1 MNLKFLASRR
11 RNIIINPVKAWD
23 TIYSENKSLGYVT
36 GNFVI
41 PLVLLG
47 AVSAFFGAKLFTHSG
62 FSGAYAVLAGIKYFI
77 VMTLAIYATAYF
89 LSEITKSSETPADFT
104 VSFKIVLCSVV
115 PLLLCQMLSNLF
127 ESLIFVNVLALY
139 GLYIFWTGAEKMLDP
154 PQPKKIMF
162 MFLTFAAFIIFYAAV
177 NRLLTILSEELYFAL
192 FV

>member
-1 MNLKFLASRR
+1 
-11 RNIIINPVKAWD
+11 
-23 TIYSENKSLGYVT
+23 
-36 GNFVI
+36 
-41 PLVLLG
+41 
-47 AVSAFFGAKLFTHSG
+47 
-62 FSGAYAVLAGIKYFI
+62 
-77 VMTLAIYATAYF
+77 
-89 LSEITKSSETPADFT
+89 
-104 VSFKIVLCSVV
+104 
-115 PLLLCQMLSNLF
+115 LLLCQMLSNLF